1 MRIAVLSRNFVSTGG
16 GAERYAIAVVERLAS
31 DNEVHVFAQTIAHSF
46 PDVRYHVLPMRIERP
61 RWINQLLFA
70 VQAWRATRKGFDIV
84 YSHENVWHGNVQAV
98 HVLPAKH
105 GLFSGRTGM
114 ALWIQML
121 RAATSP
127 RLLAYLWL
135 ERMRFAPHRHRRIVA
150 ASGALA
156 AAMRQ
161 SYPAT
166 ANVMTVIAP
175 GVDMPDLRSA
185 RRLQLQSDARKSL
198 GLPQTGTC
206 VLFVGND
213 FRKKGLPAL
222 IRAFAR
228 LGDLPADMYMAV
240 VGNQIYRDAMQAL
253 AVESGVAGR
262 VHFLGSLEH
271 VDMAYRAADCLV
283 HPTLQDSFAMVVLEA
298 MAYGLPTIV
307 SKAPFCGIAEDLT
320 DGKDSILIADPHDAG
335 EISRHLRTVLT
346 DAAQRDTLI
355 ANGLA
360 FANRHTWQAAG
371 DAHRQLFAEVLA

>member
-16 GAERYAIAVVERLAS
+16 GAERYAIAVVEQLAT
-31 DNEVHVFAQTIAHSF
+31 DNEVHVFAQSISHSF
-46 PDVRYHVLPMRIERP
+46 PGVRYHVLPVRIERP

-70 VQAWRATRKGFDIV
+70 FQAWRETRKGFDIV

-105 GLFSGRTGM
+105 GLFSGRTGL
-114 ALWIQML
+114 ALWVQRL

-135 ERMRFAPHRHRRIVA
+135 ERMRFAPQKRRRIVA

-156 AAMRQ
+156 ATMRQ

-166 ANVMTVIAP
+166 ANAMTVIAP
-175 GVDMPDLRSA
+175 GVDMPDVIA
-185 RRLQLQSDARKSL
+185 AERLQRQSGARKSL
-198 GLPQTGTC
+198 GLPTAGTC

-222 IRAFAR
+222 IKAFAQ
-228 LGDLPADMYMAV
+228 LGDASANIFVAV
-240 VGNQIYRDAMQAL
+240 VGKPVHREAMQAL
-253 AVESGVAGR
+253 AVDSGVADR
-262 VHFLGSLEH
+262 VHFLGSLAQME
-271 VDMAYRAADCLV
+271 MAYLAADCLV
-283 HPTLQDSFAMVVLEA
+283 HPTLQDSYAMVVLEA
-298 MAYGLPTIV
+298 MAYGLPIIV

-320 DGKDSILIADPHDAG
+320 DGEDAMLIADPHDAG

-346 DAAQRDTLI
+346 DAMQRETLI
-355 ANGLA
+355 SNGLA

-371 DAHRQLFAEVLA
+371 NAHRELFAEVLA